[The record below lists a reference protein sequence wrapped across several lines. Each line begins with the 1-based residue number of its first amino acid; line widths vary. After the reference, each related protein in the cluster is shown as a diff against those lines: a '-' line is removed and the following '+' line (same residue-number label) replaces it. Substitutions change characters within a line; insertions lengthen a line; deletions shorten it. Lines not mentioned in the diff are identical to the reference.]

1 MRTRSQRPSSPSTQ
15 RPPLTKTVAPDRSVE
30 LLNGGAEAFPK
41 MLAAIA
47 HARQRI
53 HLEVYTFERD
63 DVGVEFLGA
72 LQSAARRGIR
82 VRVVIDGWGS
92 MFDAGQIVRALRSA
106 GCEARIYNPL
116 VNLFLGRGWRN
127 HRKILLVDD
136 QLAYVGG
143 INIGDEYAAQETGLG
158 WADLVVEIRGA
169 ACTALVRRIW
179 GDRIG
184 LPARTDVRVL
194 IPGLGGGR
202 RLRRRYVKA
211 IGRASKSVSL
221 AHAYFLPDQRL
232 VRSLTAAA
240 RRGVRVLL
248 LLAGRSDVPFA
259 RAATRRLYRKLLAA
273 GIQIYEW
280 NDTVMHAKA
289 VVIDERRMLIGSF
302 NLDPLSLV
310 NLEVLVD
317 VDDPAVA
324 ARGEAWITNHCR
336 GSKKITLEGSPRPGF
351 RAWLLDGLGLLVARF
366 AEAVARFLAPRRISK

>member
-1 MRTRSQRPSSPSTQ
+1 MPQREAPSRS
-15 RPPLTKTVAPDRSVE
+15 LD

-41 MLAAIA
+41 MLEAIA
-47 HARQRI
+47 RAQQRI

-63 DVGVEFLGA
+63 EVGVQFLGA
-72 LQSAARRGIR
+72 LQSAARRGVR

-92 MFDAGQIVRALRSA
+92 ILDAGQIVRALRSA

-143 INIGDEYAAQETGLG
+143 LNIGEEYADQEARLG

-169 ACTALVRRIW
+169 ACTALVGRIW
-179 GDRIG
+179 GDRLT

-211 IGRASKSVSL
+211 IGRARKSVSL
-221 AHAYFLPDQRL
+221 AHAYFLPDPRL

-280 NDTVMHAKA
+280 NDSVLHAKA
-289 VVIDERRMLIGSF
+289 LVVDERRMLLGSF

-324 ARGEAWITNHCR
+324 AKGESWITNHCL
-336 GSKKITLEGSPRPGF
+336 GSKEITVRDSAMPGF
-351 RAWLLDGLGLLVARF
+351 RARLLDAVGLLVARF
-366 AEAVARFLAPRRISK
+366 AQAVARFLAPRRISK